1 MNTPAGFEMK
11 NGRMVNVQPLEAMFN
26 SSFIVR
32 SFHVVATAGMTMAFI
47 LAAIAAFKLLKQ
59 SYSEDKIYHLKALKM
74 TMIVG
79 FISTLLSML
88 AGDMSAKFYIKY
100 NQKN

>member
-32 SFHVVATAGMTMAFI
+32 AFHVVATAGMTMAFI
-47 LAAIAAFKLLKQ
+47 LAAIAAFNYYVINTLKIKL
-59 SYSEDKIYHLKALKM
+59 I
-74 TMIVG
+74 
-79 FISTLLSML
+79 
-88 AGDMSAKFYIKY
+88 IKSIE
-100 NQKN
+100 NDNDSWFLINDIIDGSWRSFR